1 VPFHGATVARDA
13 MIDRL
18 VTTGRVM
25 MRLFGKFFVRY
36 TASRAAWSLARSIYR
51 RDQATKAAHAL
62 DEVDRVGATLEPHD
76 RAMLEHAA
84 RGGLADAIARA
95 HAAVAAQQTATRSLA
110 S

>member
-1 VPFHGATVARDA
+1 

-18 VTTGRVM
+18 VTTGRVT
-25 MRLFGKFFVRY
+25 MRLFGKFFLRY

-95 HAAVAAQQTATRSLA
+95 HTAVAAQRTAALA

>member
-1 VPFHGATVARDA
+1 

-18 VTTGRVM
+18 VTTGRVT
-25 MRLFGKFFVRY
+25 MRLFGKFFLRY
-36 TASRAAWSLARSIYR
+36 TASRAAWALARSIYR

-76 RAMLEHAA
+76 RVMLERAA

-95 HAAVAAQQTATRSLA
+95 QAAVAAQQTTRRLA
-110 S
+110 A